1 MSRSSS
7 SRIPVLAATAALWL
21 VAVEARSQPAPGPEV
36 WAIVAGVDDPGS
48 PALPEGRSAT
58 RSSQEVLRWL
68 RRAGWDPS
76 HQLLLGDRGVTDPGR
91 PAAPATLIRPT
102 RANLDWA
109 IEQWLLGPAGKRPK
123 PGDVVVIFF
132 AGASKCLADRRG
144 NLVELRHIVV
154 PSDPDPARPDAGGW
168 SLESAVDRCVR
179 ARLRVVC
186 WLATAPEGP
195 ADAPR
200 PTGLEWLARL
210 ARWPGVTAWLAADGP
225 PRDPSIDP
233 GEVFTRA
240 LLTGLGEAGKGPGPN
255 LAECLRDLH
264 QNPRLAR
271 QGFRSMGG
279 VPPSM
284 TLRTAQPD
292 QPARS
297 RPELVLQAG
306 HADRV
311 TSMAFPA
318 DGRLIATAS
327 MDSTIRIWSAPDRML
342 LRTLAGPTV
351 GATAM
356 AITRDD
362 RWLVV
367 GDGRGALHVFDR
379 ADDFRGPIPIRGASP
394 HAARIEQL
402 AILPDGRHLVAVD
415 ARGIAS
421 LCDLSEIPISGLT
434 LRPLGKPEDLVC
446 RRIATGG
453 RDPSIVAALGGDG
466 KIHLLDASGSPSGSA
481 PIDRP
486 AAETIAVSP
495 DGRLLAIGYQDGR
508 VVIEAPSTGSR
519 EEIAGAARPSAE
531 IPIHLFFSPDGRLAV
546 TSAAGLKLIGPSTD
560 GKRPIVDLLDRPIQ
574 NLAFSPAGDR
584 LAACTTER
592 HELIVWDLAGT
603 GAPTRRIDDPTAS
616 AFHLGFS
623 GDGRGLLVADNIGGL
638 DYRPLEA
645 AGAETAWSFPAH
657 RGRVQQISASPDR
670 RRLLFLDDQR
680 PRNADDRSARNA
692 RIWDLPER
700 TCRLLPG
707 AYTAGAFLNG
717 HRVALI
723 PDSNAP
729 AHPGRP
735 IRLDLDRID
744 DGPTPFAETADGF
757 RIPEGLPFGPVAVSP
772 DGRFLAAAAA
782 GTVDPLVCVWR
793 TDTLALT
800 HWIATET
807 LEDPVLALAFSDD
820 GKSLLTG
827 GESPAAR
834 LWDLSAPGPAERK
847 TPAFTFA
854 DKDVTSM
861 ITCLAIRPGHP
872 GEIATG
878 HRDGQVHYWT
888 REGDRLKVEGLI
900 SRGFST
906 DVKAL
911 AFSADGKTLAAAGD
925 GRRIWVV
932 GLDRA
937 PRRATLFDTRGFQ
950 HDEQINA
957 LIAWPTI
964 EGAAPTP
971 MLVSG
976 SDDTTIRF
984 WDLAARKLRGT
995 FAAGSRGTGPE
1006 VLSAPEVDWVVYT
1019 PDSLFD
1025 ASAEATKLVHYRRPS
1040 RSRPATGPSS
1050 TALAVGVSRREEAG
1064 QLDQLAETNTVYGL
1078 ADRLMR
1084 GVDPAQQPGA
1094 AEAPPI
1100 AIAAARRENPK
1111 DPQALVTLALGSDR
1125 FGDVRLYH
1133 NDVPIPSGWQAG
1145 MPADRPIEV
1154 PVRLVGG
1161 TNRFYAMASVEGDY
1175 DSLSKVVELDYQA
1188 PMRRGRVHVLTL
1200 GVTGYEGRPLAYA
1213 IRDGEALGKIL
1224 YRRGQD
1230 ANGRLG
1236 LNRGL
1241 YDDQVTAS
1249 KLNEVFREIAR
1260 EVQDHPEDT
1269 VVVFLAGHTGVFRK
1283 QQFCL
1288 LLPNFDFSQEAPRP
1302 IAELAARDGGIAIGQ
1317 QADVDPSWVLP
1328 YSLIELNLLK
1338 LKALNRLVI
1347 VDACQA
1353 ESIDDDPRVRE
1364 IRRLMERTSRRGR
1377 TSYLLA
1383 ARRGE
1388 AALEANLLQHGL
1400 FTYALLRGLQANDR
1414 LGEAEKRVGALGL
1427 PPNADFDRDR
1437 EVSTDEL
1444 DAYARLAL
1452 PKLAGLFRE
1461 PVVRGGVVT
1470 APPAAGANRGNPSV
1484 PAPDQKLRLQAA
1496 ETSFPLVPLDEPPS
1510 PR

>member
-7 SRIPVLAATAALWL
+7 SRIPVLAAAAALWL
-21 VAVEARSQPAPGPEV
+21 SAGVARSQPARGPEV
-36 WAIVAGVDDPGS
+36 WAIVVGVDDYEN
-48 PALPEGRSAT
+48 PAIPDGRSAT
-58 RSSQEVLRWL
+58 RSSQEVLRWF
-68 RRAGWDPS
+68 RRAGWDAS
-76 HQLLLGDRGVTDPGR
+76 HQLLLGDRGATDPGR
-91 PAAPATLIRPT
+91 PASPATLIRPT

-123 PGDVVVIFF
+123 PGDVVVIYF
-132 AGASKCLADRRG
+132 AGASKGLVDRRG
-144 NLVELRHIVV
+144 HLVERRDVAL
-154 PSDPDPARPDAGGW
+154 PSDADPARPDAGGW

-195 ADAPR
+195 ADPTR
-200 PTGLEWLARL
+200 LTGLEWLARL

-225 PRDPSIDP
+225 PRDRSIDP
-233 GEVFTRA
+233 GEVFTSA
-240 LLTGLGEAGKGPGPN
+240 LLAGLGEGGKGPGPN
-255 LAECLRDLH
+255 LAECLRELH

-279 VPPSM
+279 VPPSI
-284 TLRTAQPD
+284 TLRTAQPRRE
-292 QPARS
+292 AGS

-327 MDSTIRIWSAPDRML
+327 MDSTVRIWSAPDRML
-342 LRTLAGPTV
+342 LHTLAGPTV

-367 GDGRGALHVFDR
+367 GDGRGAVHFFDR

-394 HAARIEQL
+394 HAVRIEQL
-402 AILPDGRHLVAVD
+402 AILPDGRHLIVVD
-415 ARGIAS
+415 ARGVAS
-421 LCDLSEIPISGLT
+421 LGDLSEIPVSGLT
-434 LRPLGKPEDLVC
+434 LRPLGKQEGPVC
-446 RRIATGG
+446 RRIASGS
-453 RDPSIVAALGGDG
+453 REPSIVAVLGGDG
-466 KIHLLDASGSPSGSA
+466 KIRLLDASGA
-481 PIDRP
+481 PAGANALDRP
-486 AAETIAVSP
+486 GAETIAVSP
-495 DGRLLAIGYQDGR
+495 DGRLLAIGYQNGR

-519 EEIAGAARPSAE
+519 EEIDGAARPSAE
-531 IPIHLFFSPDGRLAV
+531 IPMDLFFSPDGRLAV
-546 TSAAGLKLIGPSTD
+546 TSAAGLKLVGPSSD
-560 GKRPIVDLLDRPIQ
+560 GKRTIVDLLDRPIQ
-574 NLAFSPAGDR
+574 NLAFSPSGDR
-584 LAACTTER
+584 LAACTAER
-592 HELIVWDLAGT
+592 HELIVWNLPAT

-616 AFHLGFS
+616 AFHVGFS
-623 GDGRGLLVADNIGGL
+623 GDGRGLLIADNVGGL

-645 AGAETAWSFPAH
+645 AGAEAAWSFPAH

-670 RRLLFLDDQR
+670 RRLLFLNDQR
-680 PRNADDRSARNA
+680 PRNAEDRSARNA

-707 AYTAGAFLNG
+707 AYTAGAFLDG

-723 PDSNAP
+723 PDTNAP

-744 DGPTPFAETADGF
+744 DGPTPLADAADGF
-757 RIPEGLPFGPVAVSP
+757 RIPEGLPFGPIAVSP

-782 GTVDPLVCVWR
+782 GAVDPLVCVWR

-807 LEDPVLALAFSDD
+807 LEDPVLALSFSED

-834 LWDLSAPGPAERK
+834 LWDLSTPGPGERK
-847 TPAFTFA
+847 APAFTFA
-854 DKDVTSM
+854 DNNVTSI

-872 GEIATG
+872 GEVATG
-878 HRDGQVHYWT
+878 HRDGQVHYWE
-888 REGDRLKVEGLI
+888 REGERIKVKGLI
-900 SRGFST
+900 ARGFST
-906 DVKAL
+906 EVKAL
-911 AFSADGKTLAAAGD
+911 AFSADGKSLAAAGD

-932 GLDRA
+932 GVELA

-964 EGAAPTP
+964 EGAAPSP

-984 WDLAARKLRGT
+984 WDLGERKLRGT
-995 FAAGSRGTGPE
+995 FAAGSRASSLD
-1006 VLSAPEVDWVVYT
+1006 VLPAPEVDWVVYT
-1019 PDSLFD
+1019 PDGLFD
-1025 ASAEATKLVHYRRPS
+1025 ASAEATKLVHYRRPG
-1040 RSRPATGPSS
+1040 RSRTGASPAPPS
-1050 TALAVGVSRREEAG
+1050 LAVGVSRREEAG

-1078 ADRLMR
+1078 ADRLIQ
-1084 GVDPAQQPGA
+1084 GHDPARQPGVS
-1094 AEAPPI
+1094 EAPPI
-1100 AIAAARRENPK
+1100 VIAAARRENPK
-1111 DPQALVTLALGSDR
+1111 DPEARLTIAFGSDR
-1125 FGDVRLYH
+1125 FQDVRLYH
-1133 NDVPIPSGWQAG
+1133 NDVPIPSGWEPG
-1145 MPADRPIEV
+1145 MAADRPMEV
-1154 PVRLVGG
+1154 PVRLVDG
-1161 TNRFYAMASVEGDY
+1161 TNRFYAMASAEGSY

-1188 PMRRGRVHVLTL
+1188 PARRGRVHVLTL

-1213 IRDGEALGKIL
+1213 TLDGETIGKIL
-1224 YRRGQD
+1224 HRRGQD
-1230 ANGRLG
+1230 ASGRLG

-1241 YDDQVTAS
+1241 YEDQVTPS
-1249 KLNEVFREIAR
+1249 KVNEVFREIAR

-1288 LLPNFDFSQEAPRP
+1288 LLPDFEFSKEERGP
-1302 IAELAARDGGIAIGQ
+1302 IATLAARDGGIANGQ
-1317 QADVDPSWVLP
+1317 KADVDPSWVLP

-1414 LGEAEKRVGALGL
+1414 SGEAEKRVGALGL

-1452 PKLAGLFRE
+1452 PKLASLFRE
-1461 PVVRGGVVT
+1461 PVIRGGVVIDRPDARADRGT
-1470 APPAAGANRGNPSV
+1470 ASG
-1484 PAPDQKLRLQAA
+1484 PAPDQKLRLQTA
-1496 ETSFPLVPLDEPPS
+1496 ETSFPLVPLDELPG